1 MHFIYIIFRLGNI
14 ILIIIEVTQ
23 TNMENF
29 LDWSN
34 KQLWF
39 FYFSEDTEI

>member
-29 LDWSN
+29 LD
-34 KQLWF
+34 
-39 FYFSEDTEI
+39 

>member
-39 FYFSEDTEI
+39 LYFSEDTEI